1 MTDRLINVK
10 LEVYGTLST
19 MILNEKLSVYVCMY
33 IILMFYLE
41 IYYYS
46 FLNMD
51 KVVAVMLGVLTIL

>member
-10 LEVYGTLST
+10 LEVYGTLSM